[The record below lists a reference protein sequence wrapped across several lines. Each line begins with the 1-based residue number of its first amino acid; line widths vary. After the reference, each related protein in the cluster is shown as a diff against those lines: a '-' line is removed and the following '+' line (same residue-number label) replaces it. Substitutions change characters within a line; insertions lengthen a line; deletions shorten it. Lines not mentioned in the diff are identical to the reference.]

1 MQTFKFPRREEMQRL
16 QDDWL
21 RALDYTP
28 VGNAAEGGGAWEAAA
43 RSPPPAGAEEEA
55 ARAERKL
62 KLRRAMADP
71 TLIDELP
78 RLSDE
83 ERYRRHNLQSAV
95 EADDWSGEIDR
106 QTADATGSASA
117 RVGGRAGRAA
127 AAGKPSIVS
136 PFDRRRGPRASPA
149 APAAAAPATFD
160 LAGVDAA
167 LDAVRPMLAADGGGC
182 RVVSV
187 DAASGDV
194 TVALEGACGACPSAT
209 VTLQQGVDKAL
220 RDRFG
225 PRLGRVL
232 QAPASFSAA
241 AAGGRAAA
249 AGVTAED
256 VAALLEPILG
266 AVRAGGGALR
276 VGGVEARAGAVT
288 LEYAGPPELVYGL
301 ELYLTGVPGIR
312 TVTFAPLP
320 LAASAVPVS
329 A

>member
-16 QDDWL
+16 QADWL
-21 RALDYTP
+21 RALEYTP
-28 VGNAAEGGGAWEAAA
+28 AGNAAEGGGAWEAAA
-43 RSPPPAGAEEEA
+43 RSPPPAGAEEQA

-106 QTADATGSASA
+106 QTADATAGASA
-117 RVGGRAGRAA
+117 RVNGRAA
-127 AAGKPSIVS
+127 AAGTPSIVS

-149 APAAAAPATFD
+149 APAAAAAAAPAVFD

-182 RVVSV
+182 RAVSV
-187 DAASGDV
+187 DPASGDV

-232 QAPASFSAA
+232 RAPASASAA
-241 AAGGRAAA
+241 AGDRAA

-312 TVTFAPLP
+312 SVAFAPP
-320 LAASAVPVS
+320 PARAAPA
-329 A
+329 AAA